1 MLPVKSATLEIAQ
14 TIAQAPLGVQ
24 ATLHSARQAI
34 RAGDAAAE
42 AQLVPT
48 VQKLFTTEDAAI
60 GVQAFLTR
68 TTADFV
74 GR

>member
-1 MLPVKSATLEIAQ
+1 MIPRGLLLLQRLGNGADSSVSD
-14 TIAQAPLGVQ
+14 PLTRCV
-24 ATLHSARQAI
+24 RI
-34 RAGDAAAE
+34 RLCCKVSQRCKALDSS
-42 AQLVPT
+42 T